1 LSKRRVLEELA
12 IPLFILA
19 GLFFIVAFAY
29 SSVGLGGGSSYT
41 ALMAIFGVG
50 FLAIPT
56 ISLTLNIFVT
66 SIGSYN
72 FIRKKHARLRL
83 ILPFFISSIPMSY
96 IGGSLKLPKDI
107 FYWFL
112 LITLIIVAFRIY
124 AWEIP
129 SLKFNIGHIEQIILS
144 LITGAVLGLIAGI
157 VGIGGGI
164 YLVPLIII
172 LGLGTEKEAAACG
185 AIFIW
190 LNSMSGLIARL
201 QYNPINITEFIP
213 LIISVV
219 LGGTLGSHMGS
230 SKFAPKTMQK
240 LLGGIII
247 VAIAFLSK
255 KILSA

>member
-1 LSKRRVLEELA
+1 MEELV
-12 IPLFILA
+12 IPLYILA

-41 ALMAIFGVG
+41 ALMAIFSVS

-56 ISLTLNIFVT
+56 ISLTLNLFVT
-66 SIGSYN
+66 SIGSFN
-72 FIRKKHARLRL
+72 FIRNKHARLRL

-96 IGGSLKLPKDI
+96 IGGSLKLPKGI
-107 FYWFL
+107 FYWIL
-112 LITLIIVAFRIY
+112 LITLIIVALRIY
-124 AWEIP
+124 LWEKI
-129 SLKFNIGHIEQIILS
+129 SLKLNIGNIQQIILS
-144 LITGAVLGLIAGI
+144 LLIGSVLGLIAGI
-157 VGIGGGI
+157 VGIGGGV

-190 LNSMSGLIARL
+190 ANSMSGLIARL
-201 QYNPINITEFIP
+201 QHNPINIAEFIP
-213 LIISVV
+213 LIIAVV
-219 LGGTLGSHMGS
+219 LGGTFGSYLGS
-230 SKFAPKTMQK
+230 SKFKPATMQK

-247 VAIAFLSK
+247 IAILFLAR

>member
-1 LSKRRVLEELA
+1 MEELA
-12 IPLFILA
+12 IPLYIIA
-19 GLFFIVAFAY
+19 GLFFVVAFAY

-41 ALMAIFGVG
+41 ALMAIFGVS

-56 ISLTLNIFVT
+56 ISLTLNLFVT
-66 SIGSYN
+66 SIGSFN
-72 FIRKKHARLRL
+72 FIRKKHARIRL

-107 FYWFL
+107 FYWIL
-112 LITLIIVAFRIY
+112 LITLIFVAVRIY
-124 AWEIP
+124 AWEKT
-129 SLKFNIGHIEQIILS
+129 SLKLNIGNIQQIILS
-144 LITGAVLGLIAGI
+144 LMAGSVLGLIAGI

-190 LNSMSGLIARL
+190 ANSLSGLMARL
-201 QYNPINITEFIP
+201 QHNPINIAEIIP
-213 LIISVV
+213 LIIAVV
-219 LGGTLGSHMGS
+219 LGGIFGSHLGS
-230 SKFAPKTMQK
+230 SKFSSNTMQK

-247 VAIAFLSK
+247 IAIVFLAK